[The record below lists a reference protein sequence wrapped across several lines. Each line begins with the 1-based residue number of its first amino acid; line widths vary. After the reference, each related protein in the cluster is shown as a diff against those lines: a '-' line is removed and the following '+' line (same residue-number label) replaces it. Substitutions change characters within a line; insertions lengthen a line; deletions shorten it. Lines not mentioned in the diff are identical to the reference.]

1 LEVKF
6 VSIFM
11 MLRSPRRAS
20 AGILAVAGLIT
31 MLGTWSAPSLAA
43 GPFRPFLGSWQGAG
57 AITTQDGRREPI
69 SCRATYEGAD
79 GDQSLT
85 QSLVCASDSF
95 RLNIECSATAEGGQ
109 LQGQWQET
117 TRGVQGSL
125 TGQIGGGDFEGMV
138 SGPGFTAQISIRAGG
153 RRQVVHIAPSAGD
166 IRSVDISLAKRR

>member
-1 LEVKF
+1 VYNFSL
-6 VSIFM
+6 
-11 MLRSPRRAS
+11 LRSSRRVH
-20 AGILAVAGLIT
+20 AGVLAVAGLSA
-31 MLGTWSAPSLAA
+31 MLGTWSGPASAA
-43 GPFRPFLGSWQGAG
+43 GPFRAFIGSWQGAG

-69 SCRATYEGAD
+69 SCRATYEGGD

-95 RLNIECSATAEGGQ
+95 RLNIQSNATAEGGQ

-117 TRGVQGSL
+117 TRNVQGALS
-125 TGQIGGGDFEGMV
+125 GQIVSGDFEGQV

-166 IRSVDISLAKRR
+166 IQSVDISLSKRK